1 MQLLTICKKKCLKY
15 LELKVYKVCK
25 WPKLRAERSAFQCL
39 TSVIFRVFG
48 VVDLGGRLTAV
59 HAGPVVA
66 FKHHVAFALPG
77 VGFQVHVAV
86 VITPALAFPFKP
98 PAVQQ
103 ERDSK

>member
-1 MQLLTICKKKCLKY
+1 MPCLM
-15 LELKVYKVCK
+15 
-25 WPKLRAERSAFQCL
+25 ACL
-39 TSVIFRVFG
+39 AHGDEPVNGFPANVVFRVFC

-66 FKHHVAFALPG
+66 FEHNVAFALPG
-77 VGFQVHVAV
+77 VGFQVHIAV